1 MQTQE
6 KPVDQKIDPKKKYQL
21 SANPCDGRGAFW
33 LYAPSEGDST
43 WVQFPFE
50 ANKQPTFLSMQ
61 QISQVAVGADEKII
75 WFLTDETGQGYRYV
89 PPASTDAAGQGDPYT
104 SPAAKAPAKQEE
116 VKQESPKP
124 ESLTPGGKRSIGI
137 AKGGWLGKVAI
148 WTMAALLCLVLV
160 AVAAINI
167 HPFVQFLGM
176 MAAQIGLTKDIEDIP
191 VLKDVGAMFGVSA
204 LVLIAFCWWAV
215 MQLME
220 LSPQFVASNGEK
232 ILERAEVSSFKSRS
246 FSTNDSNLQW
256 LQKKEAKKH
265 GDAVAYFR
273 AARLVVYGIETFVVM
288 TVTNPVKGD
297 GGFGAFLLYL
307 ISFQWGKINWGVI
320 ALLLSVL
327 FLVEIIFRTIRHLK
341 TLGKTL

>member
-6 KPVDQKIDPKKKYQL
+6 KPVEQKIDPRKKYQL
-21 SANPCDGRGAFW
+21 AASPGDGSGVFW
-33 LYAPSEGDST
+33 MHISPEGDSS
-43 WVQFPFE
+43 WIQFPFE

-61 QISQVAVGADEKII
+61 QISQVAVGANEKII
-75 WFLTDETGQGYRYV
+75 WFLTDEAGQGYRYA
-89 PPASTDAAGQGDPYT
+89 P
-104 SPAAKAPAKQEE
+104 PAAKAPAKQEE

-176 MAAQIGLTKDIEDIP
+176 MAAQIGLTNDLENIP

-246 FSTNDSNLQW
+246 FRTNDSNLQW
-256 LQKKEAKKH
+256 LQKKEAQKH

-288 TVTNPVKGD
+288 TVTNPVKGE

-307 ISFQWGKINWGVI
+307 ISFQWKKSTG
-320 ALLLSVL
+320 A
-327 FLVEIIFRTIRHLK
+327 
-341 TLGKTL
+341 